1 MDNHA
6 EFLVI
11 IDMQNDFV
19 SGSLGSEDAKAIVPK
34 VAAFL
39 GKFLEEHGKQGVI
52 FTKDTHEK
60 NYAETNEG
68 RHLPVPHCIIG
79 TPGWDIAPEL
89 GQLIFSYTKR
99 HPEDRA
105 DAMVVE
111 KPTFGSVDLPEIL
124 IGKGAALYTG
134 ADSRLDGAGVVI
146 HLMGLC
152 TDICVISNA
161 VLAKTA
167 CPEVPVCIDARC
179 TASPDDTLNEATLD
193 VLASLQVQVINR

>member
-1 MDNHA
+1 MEQPLNKSV
-6 EFLVI
+6 LVVV
-11 IDMQNDFV
+11 DMQNDFIT
-19 SGSLGSEDAKAIVPK
+19 GSLGTAEAVAIVPK
-34 VAAFL
+34 VAEKVKGFK
-39 GKFLEEHGKQGVI
+39 GTVI
-52 FTKDTHEK
+52 FTRDTHGE
-60 NYAETNEG
+60 NYMQTQEG

-161 VLAKTA
+161 LLLKAHFPEASIILHKSCCAGVTRETHEAALAAMKM
-167 CPEVPVCIDARC
+167 CQIEI
-179 TASPDDTLNEATLD
+179 EE
-193 VLASLQVQVINR
+193 

>member
-134 ADSRLDGAGVVI
+134 ADSRLDGAGAVI

-161 VLAKTA
+161 LLLKAHFPEASIILHKSCCAGVTRETHEAALAAMKM
-167 CPEVPVCIDARC
+167 CQIEI
-179 TASPDDTLNEATLD
+179 EE
-193 VLASLQVQVINR
+193 

>member
-161 VLAKTA
+161 LLLKAHFPEASIILHKSCCAGVTRETHEAALAA
-167 CPEVPVCIDARC
+167 M
-179 TASPDDTLNEATLD
+179 
-193 VLASLQVQVINR
+193 

>member
-161 VLAKTA
+161 LLLKAHFPEASIILHKSCCAGVTRETHEAALAAMKM
-167 CPEVPVCIDARC
+167 CQIEI
-179 TASPDDTLNEATLD
+179 EE
-193 VLASLQVQVINR
+193 